1 MIGPQP
7 TNHEALHAEPIG
19 RLLKPAGGGGGGQ
32 SRAAGVRDGRDFRR
46 PRGGNRGSLN
56 ALRYLG

>member
-19 RLLKPAGGGGGGQ
+19 RLLKPAGGGGGAD
-32 SRAAGVRDGRDFRR
+32 RAERQGSGMGGTSGGHAGETEAV
-46 PRGGNRGSLN
+46 
-56 ALRYLG
+56 